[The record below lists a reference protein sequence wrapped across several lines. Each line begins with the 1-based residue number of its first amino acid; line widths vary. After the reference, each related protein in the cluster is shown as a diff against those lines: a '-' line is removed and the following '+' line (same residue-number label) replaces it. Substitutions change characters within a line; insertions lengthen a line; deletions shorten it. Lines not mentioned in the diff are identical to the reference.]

1 MGRISPFLP
10 FLRQGGFP
18 AFAQHS
24 FSLSEDPSK
33 AGSQGDGT
41 GVINGSGQ
49 PPVGTK
55 PAHPLHPAALSHA
68 HRAGRGARPVLAV
81 PACHLSPAA
90 AHTHV
95 RQHAAGRRK
104 RLSCK
109 KFRVFF
115 FFSCSQRK
123 GKSPSPAPKL
133 LAPGEKPARRLQ
145 PSPPWDEA
153 LPAPSV
159 TPSLCPFRSGRTMSS
174 RLIATA
180 LAPSFSSTVP
190 IAAGPP
196 PSCRRAELPRSVT
209 IRALPTPSAAR
220 RQRAPCP
227 GEGAA
232 LRPGALVSERA
243 LGSPSPRSALSALS
257 TCLHSNPP
265 RKLSWLGGDSLSPA
279 GRNP

>member
-1 MGRISPFLP
+1 MLGSTQR
-10 FLRQGGFP
+10 
-18 AFAQHS
+18 
-24 FSLSEDPSK
+24 
-33 AGSQGDGT
+33 AGE
-41 GVINGSGQ
+41 NGS
-49 PPVGTK
+49 
-55 PAHPLHPAALSHA
+55 PAKSL
-68 HRAGRGARPVLAV
+68 G
-81 PACHLSPAA
+81 
-90 AHTHV
+90 
-95 RQHAAGRRK
+95 
-104 RLSCK
+104 
-109 KFRVFF
+109 FFF
-115 FFSCSQRK
+115 FFSCSQWK